1 MASITVPVFAEM
13 RQQEAIALRG
23 KNKPDSLFRY
33 RPLNKE
39 REIENIER
47 QQVWLSQPL
56 YANDPFDSS
65 FSILHHQFILP
76 EDAQKENAD
85 RYSQI
90 AGDKLDPLEVAELA
104 RFPDIS
110 LTRTP

>member
-56 YANDPFDSS
+56 YFAPP
-65 FSILHHQFILP
+65 IH
-76 EDAQKENAD
+76 
-85 RYSQI
+85 
-90 AGDKLDPLEVAELA
+90 LA
-104 RFPDIS
+104 RRCAEGKRRSIFSD
-110 LTRTP
+110 RRR